1 MLATETIMRIPV
13 HIAEVPWETRYDNTD
28 REPFLYFMI
37 GERIEG
43 AEVTSRLVHEHAP
56 VGAHL

>member
-1 MLATETIMRIPV
+1 MRIPV